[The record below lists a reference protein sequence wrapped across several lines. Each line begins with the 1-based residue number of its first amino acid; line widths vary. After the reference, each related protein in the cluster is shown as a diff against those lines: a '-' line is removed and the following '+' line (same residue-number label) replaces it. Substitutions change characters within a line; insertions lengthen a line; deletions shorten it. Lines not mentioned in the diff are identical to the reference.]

1 MKKPIPFFTTIILLT
16 IIFSGCK
23 SLNKTQAETGQNNA
37 GIKDIMTG
45 MRSQNTMMSALLEG
59 VTGGNAGVA
68 IGKKMDSEAAAIQ
81 KAIPGA
87 QVKRIGEGINITFES
102 GFLFGKSSAD
112 ISGAAEDNLQK
123 LATFF
128 TNNPNTKILIEGHT
142 SKDSSMAA
150 NEEANMQLS
159 QQRSVAVSHFLQ
171 LKGVDKSRITEKW
184 YGDNQPKYPND
195 TEANRQK
202 NRRVEIGLI
211 ANEAFKKMAQE
222 GKVKSKK

>member
-1 MKKPIPFFTTIILLT
+1 MKNILIAAIGSVMLLT
-16 IIFSGCK
+16 SCK

-37 GIKDIMTG
+37 GVKDIMAG
-45 MRSQNTMMSALLEG
+45 MKSQNTMMSALLES
-59 VTGGNAGVA
+59 VTGGNVGIA

-128 TNNPNTKILIEGHT
+128 TGNPNTKILIEGHT
-142 SKDSSMAA
+142 SKDSSMTA

-159 QQRSVAVSHFLQ
+159 QQRAIAVSRFLQ
-171 LKGVDKSRITEKW
+171 SKGVDSSRITEKW

-222 GKVKSKK
+222 AKEK

>member
-1 MKKPIPFFTTIILLT
+1 MMLLT
-16 IIFSGCK
+16 SCK

-37 GIKDIMTG
+37 GLKDLMAG
-45 MRSQNTMMSALLEG
+45 MKSGNTMMSALMEG
-59 VTGGNAGVA
+59 VMGGNAGMV
-68 IGKKMDSEAAAIQ
+68 IGKKMDDEAAAIQ

-102 GFLFGKSSAD
+102 GFLFGKSSAG
-112 ISGAAEDNLQK
+112 ISGDAETNLEK
-123 LATFF
+123 LASFF

-150 NEEANMQLS
+150 NEAANMQLS
-159 QQRSVAVSHFLQ
+159 QQRAIAVSRFLQ
-171 LKGVDKSRITEKW
+171 SKGVDSSRITEKW

-222 GKVKSKK
+222 AKGK